1 MTDRAAKILRTKR
14 KMALQALESKNRLQK
29 DGLFL
34 LRDDEA
40 VTLSNWLKELLN
52 ERVDDLHGQDQ
63 TDTDN
68 RGDHDQ
74 VQR

>member
-14 KMALQALESKNRLQK
+14 EMALQALESKNRLQK

-52 ERVDDLHGQDQ
+52 ERGDDLHGQDQ
-63 TDTDN
+63 TDADDS
-68 RGDHDQ
+68 GDHDQ